1 MTPEMQKRPCSGQ
14 AKASV
19 RPSAMPTP
27 EEIIAQSRHLLAQT
41 DDDELLKALIAAS
54 VNVVLK
60 AHRMASQKL
69 DRLAAQKRAAA
80 IAAWGEKHAW
90 RECAA
95 PSVAKLADIIA
106 EFDRRNQIAS
116 GDAEDEI
123 EVAPFE
129 VELVGAEGASLTIT
143 EKGAS

>member
-1 MTPEMQKRPCSGQ
+1 MTLDMPRTPCSGQ

-27 EEIIAQSRHLLAQT
+27 EEIIAQSRYQLAQT
-41 DDDELLKALIAAS
+41 DDNQLLKALIAAS
-54 VNVVLK
+54 VDVVLK
-60 AHRMASQKL
+60 AHKMASQKL
-69 DRLAAQKRAAA
+69 DRLPAQKRASS

-90 RECAA
+90 RECAP
-95 PSVAKLADIIA
+95 PSIAKLADIIA
-106 EFDRRNQIAS
+106 EFDRRDQIAS
-116 GDAEDEI
+116 GDCEDEI

-129 VELVGAEGASLTIT
+129 VELVGAEGASVTIS